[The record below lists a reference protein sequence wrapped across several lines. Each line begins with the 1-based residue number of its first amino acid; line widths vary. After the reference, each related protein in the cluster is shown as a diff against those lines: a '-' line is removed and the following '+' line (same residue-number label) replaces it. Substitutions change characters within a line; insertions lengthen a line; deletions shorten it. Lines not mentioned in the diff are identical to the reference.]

1 MKKLTLKILIIVLLC
16 TLSLCGCEKDEDTI
30 VMVTEAGFPPYE
42 YYENG
47 EIVGVDIDIAKEI
60 AKSLGKKL
68 VIKDVDF
75 DSIINELNSGKA
87 DFALAGMS
95 ILPERLKEVDFSV
108 EYAISKQVVVT
119 LKGNEIN
126 SIEDL
131 KNKKITVQLGSVAD
145 IYASSNI
152 EGVTVIQQKK
162 FLSAAQD
169 VKSKKADCLI
179 MDALPASELVKNN
192 KELVISDVELF
203 TDKYAAAV
211 AKNNKE
217 LLNDINSVL
226 ERLMREGKVE
236 EYIINHTNK

>member
-1 MKKLTLKILIIVLLC
+1 MKTLTLKSLIMVLLC
-16 TLSLCGCEKDEDTI
+16 TLLLCGCKKDEDTI
-30 VMVTEAGFPPYE
+30 IMVTEAGFPPYE

-60 AKSLGKKL
+60 ADSLGKKL

-108 EYAISKQVVVT
+108 EYSISKQVVVT
-119 LKGNEIN
+119 LKDNKI
-126 SIEDL
+126 SSVEDL
-131 KNKKITVQLGSVAD
+131 KNKKIAVQLGSVAD

-152 EGVTVIQQKK
+152 EGATVIQQKK

-192 KELVISDVELF
+192 KDLAISDIELF

-211 AKNNKE
+211 AKNNTE
-217 LLNDINSVL
+217 LLNEINSVL
-226 ERLMREGKVE
+226 ERLMREGKIE

>member
-152 EGVTVIQQKK
+152 EGATVIQQKK

>member
-1 MKKLTLKILIIVLLC
+1 MKKLSIKGFIIILLC
-16 TLSLCGCEKDEDTI
+16 TLSLCGCEKKDDVI

-60 AKSLGKKL
+60 ANSLGKKL
-68 VIKDVDF
+68 VVKDVDF

-95 ILPERLKEVDFSV
+95 ILPERLEEVDFSV
-108 EYAISKQVVVT
+108 EYSVSKQVVVT
-119 LKGNEIN
+119 LKDNQIN
-126 SIEDL
+126 SAQDL
-131 KNKKITVQLGSVAD
+131 KNKTIAVQLGSVAD

-152 EGVTVIQQKK
+152 SGATVIQQKK

-169 VKSKKADCLI
+169 VKSRKADCLI

-192 KELVISDVELF
+192 KELVISNVELF

-211 AKNNKE
+211 AKNNME
-217 LLNDINSVL
+217 LLNEINSVL
-226 ERLMREGKVE
+226 ERLMQEGKIE